1 MVFKWQST
9 LDLRDLGEKRT
20 EDKVLLNFL
29 LTIIKAGLRRK
40 RFNQIGR
47 LPKFFLKEE
56 KRSIPGEDLIEA
68 WPGFE
73 FNPKWYS
80 DGIYVNIDTCTKF
93 INKFSVLDDID
104 YYMEKEKWG

>member
-1 MVFKWQST
+1 MG
-9 LDLRDLGEKRT
+9 DLAEKKQQ
-20 EDKVLLNFL
+20 DSILLQFL

-40 RFNQIGR
+40 KFNQIGR

-56 KRSIPGEDLIEA
+56 KRQIPNEELLEA

-80 DGIYVNIDTCTKF
+80 HGIYINIDTCTKF
-93 INKFSVLDDID
+93 INRYSVLDDID
-104 YYMEKEKWG
+104 YYMGDEKWSK